1 MHQDTVEKIEHALEG
16 WSLLDSLPRECYGF
30 HYRAL
35 CVPIDDRY
43 DIFSYENAV
52 IHKSVTAYYHEETHE
67 YKLRMQVGFVEFC
80 RIEYITNSLEIFG
93 EKLSKELMQLLE
105 DMVTFNP
112 KNISSLVIKKGICDW
127 AFAKEL
133 PETLEGYQLF
143 IKPQQPVKI
152 NNGSYI
158 IIDYVDFTHTS
169 DVTIYYN
176 MYRDEFFGEARIHS
190 IPDVTYDFDS
200 NELVELQE
208 KLEKHLVPR
217 MREARQAADAAAH
230 EGEA

>member
-16 WSLLDSLPRECYGF
+16 WPLLDSLPREYYGF

-158 IIDYVDFTHTS
+158 IIDYVDFTHAS

-217 MREARQAADAAAH
+217 MREARQAADASAH

>member
-16 WSLLDSLPRECYGF
+16 WPLLDSLPREYYGF

-158 IIDYVDFTHTS
+158 IIDYVDFTHAS

-217 MREARQAADAAAH
+217 MREARQAAAAAAH

>member
-16 WSLLDSLPRECYGF
+16 WPLLDSLQRECYGF

-158 IIDYVDFTHTS
+158 IIDYVDFTHAS

>member
-16 WSLLDSLPRECYGF
+16 WPLLDSLSRECYGF

-158 IIDYVDFTHTS
+158 IIDYVDFTHAS
-169 DVTIYYN
+169 DLTIYYN

>member
-1 MHQDTVEKIEHALEG
+1 M
-16 WSLLDSLPRECYGF
+16 
-30 HYRAL
+30 
-35 CVPIDDRY
+35 
-43 DIFSYENAV
+43 
-52 IHKSVTAYYHEETHE
+52 
-67 YKLRMQVGFVEFC
+67 
-80 RIEYITNSLEIFG
+80 
-93 EKLSKELMQLLE
+93 
-105 DMVTFNP
+105 
-112 KNISSLVIKKGICDW
+112 
-127 AFAKEL
+127 

-158 IIDYVDFTHTS
+158 IIDYVDFTHAS

>member
-1 MHQDTVEKIEHALEG
+1 
-16 WSLLDSLPRECYGF
+16 
-30 HYRAL
+30 
-35 CVPIDDRY
+35 
-43 DIFSYENAV
+43 
-52 IHKSVTAYYHEETHE
+52 
-67 YKLRMQVGFVEFC
+67 MQVGFVEFC

-158 IIDYVDFTHTS
+158 IIDYVDFTHAS

-208 KLEKHLVPR
+208 KLEKYLVPR

>member
-1 MHQDTVEKIEHALEG
+1 MN
-16 WSLLDSLPRECYGF
+16 Y
-30 HYRAL
+30 
-35 CVPIDDRY
+35 
-43 DIFSYENAV
+43 
-52 IHKSVTAYYHEETHE
+52 VT
-67 YKLRMQVGFVEFC
+67 
-80 RIEYITNSLEIFG
+80 
-93 EKLSKELMQLLE
+93 E
-105 DMVTFNP
+105 DMKPQEEWF
-112 KNISSLVIKKGICDW
+112 KRAKGIKSIEEFS

-158 IIDYVDFTHTS
+158 IIDYVDFTHAS

>member
-16 WSLLDSLPRECYGF
+16 WSLLDSLPRECHEF

-105 DMVTFNP
+105 DMITFNP

-158 IIDYVDFTHTS
+158 IIDYVDFTHAS

>member
-1 MHQDTVEKIEHALEG
+1 MYQDTVEKIEHALEG
-16 WSLLDSLPRECYGF
+16 WPLLDSLPRKCYGF

-158 IIDYVDFTHTS
+158 IIDYVDFTHAS

>member
-158 IIDYVDFTHTS
+158 IIDYVDFTHAS

>member
-16 WSLLDSLPRECYGF
+16 WPLLDSLPREYYGF

-158 IIDYVDFTHTS
+158 IIDYVDFTHAS

>member
-16 WSLLDSLPRECYGF
+16 WSLLNSLPRECHGF

-52 IHKSVTAYYHEETHE
+52 IHKSVTAYYHEETYE

-158 IIDYVDFTHTS
+158 IIDYVDFTHAS

>member
-112 KNISSLVIKKGICDW
+112 TNISSLVIKKGICDW

-158 IIDYVDFTHTS
+158 IIDYVDFTHAS

>member
-16 WSLLDSLPRECYGF
+16 WPLLDSL
-30 HYRAL
+30 
-35 CVPIDDRY
+35 PIDDRY

-105 DMVTFNP
+105 DMVTFNL

-158 IIDYVDFTHTS
+158 IIDYVDFTHAS

>member
-158 IIDYVDFTHTS
+158 IIDYVDFTHSS

-217 MREARQAADAAAH
+217 MKEARQAADAAAH

>member
-16 WSLLDSLPRECYGF
+16 WSLLNSLPRECHRF

-93 EKLSKELMQLLE
+93 EKLSNELMQLLK

-158 IIDYVDFTHTS
+158 IIDYVDFTHAS

-176 MYRDEFFGEARIHS
+176 MYRAEFFGEARIQS
-190 IPDVTYDFDS
+190 IPYVTYDFDC

-217 MREARQAADAAAH
+217 MREARQSADAAAH

>member
-217 MREARQAADAAAH
+217 MREARQAADAVAH

>member
-16 WSLLDSLPRECYGF
+16 WPLLDSLPRECYGF

-158 IIDYVDFTHTS
+158 IIDYVDFTHAS

-217 MREARQAADAAAH
+217 MREARQVADAAAH

>member
-16 WSLLDSLPRECYGF
+16 WPLLNSLPREYYGF

-158 IIDYVDFTHTS
+158 IIDYVDFTHAS